1 MPRKPNL
8 PRDAVELRRH
18 AEARLRER
26 QSKQRTKAG
35 NPKSEADPRRLLHE
49 LQVHQVELEVQNA
62 ELQNTR
68 NRMEVLL
75 EKYTDLYD
83 FAPVGYFS
91 VDEQGRILEGNLTG
105 AALLGVER
113 SQLIGRRLPRFVAPA
128 SQPIFQAFLK
138 RVFAG
143 TGKQVCEAALL
154 REDAAPFWAC
164 FHGTSAISVSGPP
177 KWCRVAVSDITALKQ
192 AEEAQR
198 RDGGTGSGEPGVEA
212 GD

>member
-1 MPRKPNL
+1 MPSNCAATRKPGCVSARANSG
-8 PRDAVELRRH
+8 LR
-18 AEARLRER
+18 L
-26 QSKQRTKAG
+26 G

-62 ELQNTR
+62 ELQDAR

-113 SQLIGRRLPRFVAPA
+113 SQLISRRLPRFVVPA
-128 SQPIFQAFLK
+128 SQPIFEAFLK

-154 REDAAPFWAC
+154 KRGRRAFLGQ
-164 FHGTSAISVSGPP
+164 FSRRLRHLRQRSAEMVPRGGFGHHH
-177 KWCRVAVSDITALKQ
+177 AQ
-192 AEEAQR
+192 AGGRGAKS
-198 RDGGTGSGEPGVEA
+198 DGGSGSGEPGVEA